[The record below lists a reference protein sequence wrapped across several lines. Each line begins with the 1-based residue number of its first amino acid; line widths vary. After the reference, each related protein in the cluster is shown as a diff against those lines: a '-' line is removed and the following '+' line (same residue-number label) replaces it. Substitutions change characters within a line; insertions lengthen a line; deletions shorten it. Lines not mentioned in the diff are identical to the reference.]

1 MCHDSRQTAW
11 RIKGIGRGIQSW
23 EQETWHN
30 DGDREA
36 QESKVSRR
44 KRDQE
49 KGCLKTRSFSHYW
62 SNQRERNAENL
73 RARDLGKRKGPYS

>member
-1 MCHDSRQTAW
+1 MCYNSRQAAR

-23 EQETWHN
+23 KQETWYY
-30 DGDREA
+30 DGDRET

-44 KRDQE
+44 ERDQK

-62 SNQRERNAENL
+62 LNQRERNAENL
-73 RARDLGKRKGPYS
+73 RARDLGKGKGPYS